1 MRNYQCDMYLR
12 YTRIDQRAYKVQYR
26 LPGGLANL
34 LMVFILVTTAC
45 GANLEETSFE
55 RVAVAD
61 FAQLIAQAK
70 TDPNVV
76 LIDLRTVEEVAT
88 GYIADATN
96 LDALDANFLNNLK
109 EFDPDDHYLVYGR
122 SNAST
127 EEAVRLMKGLGFTH
141 LTGLNGGMA
150 EWVAQHRPVLLP

>member
-1 MRNYQCDMYLR
+1 MP
-12 YTRIDQRAYKVQYR
+12 TKVEHR
-26 LPGGLANL
+26 RPGRSVTL
-34 LMVFILVTTAC
+34 LLIFSLVVTAC

-55 RVAVAD
+55 RVDVAN

-76 LIDLRTVEEVAT
+76 LLDLRTVDEVAT

-96 LDALDANFLNNLK
+96 LDALDAKFLSNLE

-127 EEAVRLMKGLGFTH
+127 EEAVRLMKSLGFTH
-141 LTGLNGGMA
+141 ITGLNGGMP
-150 EWVAQHRPVLLP
+150 EWVARNRPVSLP